1 MPTKLTNK
9 PLSWEQCLLRASMN
23 LWKAAMLRWH
33 EPVAKEVAKIA
44 LASWYETAYIRANAL
59 IPDMQRDTNLSLVK
73 VIPGWLEKKGIR
85 NGYVMVTTLLDE
97 TPKPLSMIL
106 DYSKRVSGGL
116 TYRQL
121 HLQVRTGLDLP
132 ARASLRMVPLR
143 PWHRYIT
150 SCFPIWEATALPAT
164 DKECTHLLGTTLL
177 YYTYVH
183 LRD

>member
-1 MPTKLTNK
+1 MPPKLINK
-9 PLSWEQCLLRASMN
+9 PLSREQCLLRASMY

-33 EPVAKEVAKIA
+33 EPVAKEAAKIA
-44 LASWYETAYIRANAL
+44 LASWYETAYIRADAL

-85 NGYVMVTTLLDE
+85 NGYVMVTTLFDQ
-97 TPKPLSMIL
+97 TPKPLIIIL

-121 HLQVRTGLDLP
+121 HLQLRTGLDLP

-164 DKECTHLLGTTLL
+164 DKECIHLLGATLL